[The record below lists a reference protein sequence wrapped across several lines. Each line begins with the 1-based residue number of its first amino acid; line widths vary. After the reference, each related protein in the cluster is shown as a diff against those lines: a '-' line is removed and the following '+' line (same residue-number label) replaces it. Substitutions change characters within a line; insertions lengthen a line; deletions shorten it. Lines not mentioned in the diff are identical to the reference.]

1 MSGKNFDSKKNVKKC
16 SGKSKDPTLVLICS
30 GVILAALLLVL
41 ALVFYPHIRAASE
54 LRKYSDKI
62 VDSAE
67 TVIVSDLTGSALNSE
82 GDSEVLFH
90 GDEALNFAGKISD
103 IIDKCSY
110 SVKSN
115 TEGGSFDIRLLFTL
129 LGGEKISIYVTSNG
143 EQLYFTRGKTRF
155 YFDVPGG
162 GLADTIRSFCK

>member
-1 MSGKNFDSKKNVKKC
+1 MSVKNSDPSKKVKNR
-16 SGKSKDPTLVLICS
+16 GKKSRDIPLALICS
-30 GVILAALLLVL
+30 GVILAALLIVL
-41 ALVFYPHIRAASE
+41 SLVFYPRIRAASE
-54 LRKYSDKI
+54 LGKYSDKI
-62 VDSAE
+62 VDSSE
-67 TVIVSDLTGSALNSE
+67 TVIISDLTGSALNSE
-82 GDSEVLFH
+82 GDAEVLFN
-90 GDEALNFAGKISD
+90 GDDALRIAGKISD